1 MKSIVLSLGGSV
13 ILSQNLGTS
22 YFKKI
27 ATLLKKVSRDN
38 KLFIVIGGGEIAR
51 KYIKLGRQL
60 GFDEKLLDLLGID
73 VTRINARFFNNILGN
88 HNQIVPFTI
97 DEASSL
103 EKNIVVMGGTTPG
116 HSTDMVGAELAE
128 KNKADLF
135 IIATNVDGIFNKDP
149 NEYQDAEKIPE
160 VTIDELIDSFGTEWK
175 NAGKNIVVD
184 GPALKII
191 KRAKLKTCVLNGKKL
206 DQLEHAINFE
216 SFDGTMIIL

>member
-160 VTIDELIDSFGTEWK
+160 ITIDELIDSFGTEWK

>member
-88 HNQIVPFTI
+88 YNQIVPFTI